1 MSGMTSPAVEPSVFR
16 DAMARFPSGVVIA
29 TARDEAGEAHGF
41 TASSFCSV
49 SADPPLVLVCL
60 ARSANCH
67 PVFSRC
73 RSFAISIVAADQV
86 HHAVRFATKGARKFT
101 DLDFT
106 TTANGQPALS
116 DALVTL
122 NCAVAGRH
130 PAGDHTIIVGHVQ
143 QIGLGVHD
151 QPAVYYNRTFHT
163 LVATDD
169 ASGTY
174 AESAKRRR

>member
-1 MSGMTSPAVEPSVFR
+1 MTSPEVEPSVYR

-29 TARDEAGEAHGF
+29 TARDETGEAHGF

-67 PVFSRC
+67 PVFARC
-73 RSFAISIVAADQV
+73 RSFAISIVAAGQV

-106 TTANGQPALS
+106 TTANGQPSLAG
-116 DALVTL
+116 AVATL
-122 NCAVAGRH
+122 DCVVAGRH
-130 PAGDHTIIVGHVQ
+130 PEGDHTIIVGHVQ
-143 QIGLGVHD
+143 EVALADHEP
-151 QPAVYYNRTFHT
+151 PAVYYSRAFHT
-163 LVATDD
+163 LVAMDD
-169 ASGTY
+169 ALCQP
-174 AESAKRRR
+174 R